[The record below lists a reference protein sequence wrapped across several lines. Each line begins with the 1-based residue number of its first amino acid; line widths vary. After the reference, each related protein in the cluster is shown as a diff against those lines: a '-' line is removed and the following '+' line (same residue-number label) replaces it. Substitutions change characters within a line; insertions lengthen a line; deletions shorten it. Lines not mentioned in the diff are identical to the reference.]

1 MKENQIKGE
10 KLLTVLTETVNF
22 LSEKFYEFEADRKL
36 KEEIIKRLRGQVS
49 VLPDDLKKWKHNWT
63 SRLYILVGMVFFF
76 VESKKKKVKTPIAL
90 SLIQLRKR
98 WI

>member
-22 LSEKFYEFEADRKL
+22 LSEKFYEFGKL